1 MADIFPPDLTTQTG
15 QLRVLVNDLV
25 QYPEYVPAGST
36 DTASYMFS
44 DAQLGVYLSN
54 FPSIHFAAAACIDML
69 ATNEALISKK
79 IRTED
84 LQTDGAAVANSLRLH
99 ASALRSEGQRLLD
112 QDVAVEISDFQQ
124 AHPWWEIPVFG
135 GLGHSAYSGPG
146 SLWP

>member
-1 MADIFPPDLTTQTG
+1 MADDIFPPDLTSPVG

-25 QYPEYVPAGST
+25 QYPEYATPPATTG
-36 DTASYMFS
+36 YMFS
-44 DAQLGVYLSN
+44 DDQLGVYLSL
-54 FPSIHFAAAACIDML
+54 FPSVHFAAAACIDML

-99 ASALRSEGQRLLD
+99 AAALRSEGQRLLD